1 MGKRKQPEPS
11 SEFADEPVTL
21 SVGQQVAHIKN
32 RQKRSEEYGKL
43 KHKKQVRCKQLNTSV
58 PPWPQTTLWVTPY
71 PQLHIPGDACR
82 RRSASGVRN
91 AGQTLLKQSSS
102 G

>member
-11 SEFADEPVTL
+11 SEVADEPVAL

-43 KHKKQVRCKQLNTSV
+43 KHKKQVRCRE
-58 PPWPQTTLWVTPY
+58 
-71 PQLHIPGDACR
+71 LHDI
-82 RRSASGVRN
+82 
-91 AGQTLLKQSSS
+91 L
-102 G
+102 